1 MLSFGALAAKVFG
14 SANDRKIKSYRPT
27 ADEIN
32 ALEAELEKL
41 SEPELRARTEM
52 FRKQLADGTS
62 LEELLVPA
70 FATVR
75 EAAKRT
81 LGQRHFDVQLIGGMV
96 LHQGKIA
103 EMKTGEGKTLV
114 ATLAVY
120 LNALPQLGV
129 HVVTVND
136 YLAKRDAE
144 WMGRI
149 YKFLGLTVGCIVH
162 ELDDD
167 ERREQYACD
176 VTYATNNELGFDY
189 LRDNMKMSAEEIV
202 QRGHAFAIVDEV
214 DSILIDEARTP
225 LIISGP
231 VEDRAELYNAI
242 DVLMPLIKP
251 EHFEL
256 DEKQRQV
263 SFTEAGNEYL
273 EQLLREKE
281 LLKGAELYDI
291 ENVTVVHHV
300 NQALKAHKL
309 FLRDRDYI
317 VKGGEVIIIDEFT
330 GRMMQGRRY
339 SDGLHQA
346 LEAKE
351 HVKIQPENQTLASIT
366 FQNYFRLYKKLAGM
380 TGTAAT
386 EANEF
391 LDIYKLDVLEV
402 PTNMPVDR
410 TDEHDEVY
418 RTVDEKARAIVAE
431 IADCCRRGQPV
442 LVGTTSIEKSEQL
455 SAFLKDR
462 KYIREL
468 SQYFK
473 KHAAALKDGKEDELK
488 QHLTEVAGYLDELG
502 RKNSGDPVPHLV
514 LNARYHEQEANI
526 IAQAGVPGT
535 VTIATNMAGRGTDI
549 QLGGNDRYRA
559 RDWMREELEAGRLA
573 ALHGEGDDQELL
585 RKWIDDILYVGDD
598 WIETRL
604 NRWIQGRIADSSNGQ
619 AAASEPSGV
628 RETAKKRRE
637 IEANRHGIIEKRSE
651 IAKEFAESARLV
663 GRPNGH
669 DEKTYLDWFD
679 SDLRDEVRDWL
690 KDSGRAWSFGAIN
703 ETLFRF
709 MRDRLQA
716 WIDRETA
723 AGRQPGPQEIA
734 ARRADIVAAFNGV
747 KARCAEIQADVIAKK
762 KQAMDAGGLYVLGTE
777 RHESRRIDN
786 QLRGR
791 SGRQGDPGRSKF
803 YLSLEDDLMRIFG
816 SNRMDG
822 VLQKLGLQE
831 GEAITHP
838 WINKALEKAQQKVEA
853 RNFDS
858 RKHVLKYDDVMN
870 DQRKVIFEQRIEIMG
885 HDDVSETV
893 ADMRA
898 QVVNELVAQCI
909 PPNAYA
915 EQWDTATLKGEIERI
930 FGIDMP
936 VDKWAAEEGIADLEI
951 TERLIAG
958 IDDKAK
964 QKEAEFGPEAVRQI
978 EKMVLL
984 QTLDHLWREHLIVM
998 EHLRSVIGFRSYGQR
1013 DPLNEYK
1020 SESFQLFETMLV
1032 NMREAVTGQLMNI
1045 QRMPDERENLFE
1057 PVELPPMQAHHVD
1070 PFTGQD
1076 ELAMADA
1083 ALAAG
1088 TRPDAR
1094 APDRRAPLN
1103 TRRAATSL
1111 NPKDPATWGK
1121 VARNAP
1127 CPCGSG
1133 KKYKH
1138 CHGKHE

>member
-14 SANDRKIKSYRPT
+14 SANDRRIKSYRPKV
-27 ADEIN
+27 DPINDLEPEI
-32 ALEAELEKL
+32 EKL
-41 SEPELRARTEM
+41 SDAELRARTDM
-52 FRKQLADGTS
+52 FRKQLAEGTG
-62 LEELLVPA
+62 LEDLLVPA

-75 EAAKRT
+75 EAAKRA
-81 LGQRHFDVQLIGGMV
+81 LGQRHFDVQMIGGMV
-96 LHQGKIA
+96 LHEGRIA

-114 ATLAVY
+114 ATLPVY
-120 LNALPQLGV
+120 LNALTQRGV

-162 ELDDD
+162 DLDDD
-167 ERREQYACD
+167 QRREQYACD

-189 LRDNMKMSAEEIV
+189 LRDNMKMSADEMV
-202 QRGHAFAIVDEV
+202 QRGHAYAIVDEV

-231 VEDRAELYNAI
+231 VEDRAELYNTI
-242 DVLMPLIKP
+242 DALMPLVRA

-263 SFTEAGNEYL
+263 SFTEAGNEFI
-273 EQLLREKE
+273 EQVLRDKD
-281 LLKGAELYDI
+281 LLKGESLYDI
-291 ENVTVVHHV
+291 ENVTVVHHA

-366 FQNYFRLYKKLAGM
+366 FQNYFRLYEKLAGM

-386 EANEF
+386 EASEF
-391 LDIYKLDVLEV
+391 QDIYRLEVLEV
-402 PTNMPVDR
+402 PTNIAVDR

-418 RTVDEKARAIVAE
+418 RTAEEKARAIVSE
-431 IADCCRRGQPV
+431 IADCRRRGQPI

-455 SAFLKDR
+455 SALLKDR

-468 SQYFK
+468 GAYFGK
-473 KHAAALKDGKEDELK
+473 QADAIKDGKDEELK
-488 QHLTEVAGYLDELG
+488 QNLTEISAYLSELG
-502 RKNSGDPVPHLV
+502 RKNSGDPVPHQV

-526 IAQAGVPGT
+526 IAQAGVAGT

-549 QLGGNDRYRA
+549 QLGGNDRYHA
-559 RDWMREELEAGRLA
+559 RDWLKQELDAGRMHVV
-573 ALHGEGDDQELL
+573 HGEDDDPDPL
-585 RKWIDDILYVGDD
+585 RKWVDDILYLGD
-598 WIETRL
+598 E
-604 NRWIQGRIADSSNGQ
+604 
-619 AAASEPSGV
+619 
-628 RETAKKRRE
+628 
-637 IEANRHGIIEKRSE
+637 
-651 IAKEFAESARLV
+651 
-663 GRPNGH
+663 
-669 DEKTYLDWFD
+669 
-679 SDLRDEVRDWL
+679 
-690 KDSGRAWSFGAIN
+690 
-703 ETLFRF
+703 
-709 MRDRLQA
+709 
-716 WIDRETA
+716 WIDGRLRTWLGDALDAWVKEQAA
-723 AGRQPGPQEIA
+723 AGRQVSAAEAARKHREIESDRRGVARQRAEIARAYAASVKSAGNGRGDIDTSGWYDAALREEAAQWSKSAGGAGLGLVTEPIFRFMSDRLHSWQDREAAAGRVPGPADIA
-734 ARRADIVAAFNGV
+734 GRRAAIVAAFN
-747 KARCAEIQADVIAKK
+747 ATRTTLAEIQAGVVAN
-762 KQAMDAGGLYVLGTE
+762 KQTAIDAGGLYVLGTE

-822 VLQKLGLQE
+822 MLQKLGLQE

-858 RKHVLKYDDVMN
+858 RKYVLKYDDVMN
-870 DQRKVIFEQRIEIMG
+870 DQRKVIFEQRIDIMG

-893 ADMRA
+893 ADMRS
-898 QVVNELVAQCI
+898 QVVHEFVTQSI

-915 EQWDTATLKGEIERI
+915 EQWDTATLKSEVERV
-930 FGIDMP
+930 FGLDLPI
-936 VDKWAAEEGIADLEI
+936 DKWAAEEGIAEQEI
-951 TERLIAG
+951 TERLLKEIE
-958 IDDKAK
+958 DKANAR
-964 QKEAEFGPEAVRQI
+964 EAEFGPEAMRRI

-984 QTLDHLWREHLIVM
+984 QTLDHLWREHLVM
-998 EHLRSVIGFRSYGQR
+998 LEHLRSVIGFRSYGQR

-1020 SESFQLFETMLV
+1020 TEGFQLFETMLA
-1032 NMREAVTGQLMNI
+1032 NLREAVTGQLMHI
-1045 QRMPDERENLFE
+1045 QAMPNEPEEMFQ
-1057 PVELPPMQAHHVD
+1057 PVELPPMQAYRPEPSYALD
-1070 PFTGQD
+1070 D

-1083 ALAAG
+1083 AMSSVGRADS
-1088 TRPDAR
+1088 RDAER
-1094 APDRRAPLN
+1094 REPLQSRRAS
-1103 TRRAATSL
+1103 AAL
-1111 NPKDPATWGK
+1111 DPKDPNTWGK
-1121 VARNAP
+1121 VSRNAP

-1138 CHGKHE
+1138 CHGSHG

>member
-1 MLSFGALAAKVFG
+1 
-14 SANDRKIKSYRPT
+14 
-27 ADEIN
+27 
-32 ALEAELEKL
+32 
-41 SEPELRARTEM
+41 
-52 FRKQLADGTS
+52 
-62 LEELLVPA
+62 
-70 FATVR
+70 
-75 EAAKRT
+75 
-81 LGQRHFDVQLIGGMV
+81 
-96 LHQGKIA
+96 
-103 EMKTGEGKTLV
+103 
-114 ATLAVY
+114 
-120 LNALPQLGV
+120 
-129 HVVTVND
+129 
-136 YLAKRDAE
+136 
-144 WMGRI
+144 
-149 YKFLGLTVGCIVH
+149 
-162 ELDDD
+162 
-167 ERREQYACD
+167 
-176 VTYATNNELGFDY
+176 
-189 LRDNMKMSAEEIV
+189 
-202 QRGHAFAIVDEV
+202 
-214 DSILIDEARTP
+214 
-225 LIISGP
+225 
-231 VEDRAELYNAI
+231 
-242 DVLMPLIKP
+242 
-251 EHFEL
+251 
-256 DEKQRQV
+256 
-263 SFTEAGNEYL
+263 
-273 EQLLREKE
+273 
-281 LLKGAELYDI
+281 
-291 ENVTVVHHV
+291 
-300 NQALKAHKL
+300 
-309 FLRDRDYI
+309 
-317 VKGGEVIIIDEFT
+317 
-330 GRMMQGRRY
+330 
-339 SDGLHQA
+339 
-346 LEAKE
+346 
-351 HVKIQPENQTLASIT
+351 
-366 FQNYFRLYKKLAGM
+366 
-380 TGTAAT
+380 
-386 EANEF
+386 
-391 LDIYKLDVLEV
+391 
-402 PTNMPVDR
+402 
-410 TDEHDEVY
+410 
-418 RTVDEKARAIVAE
+418 
-431 IADCCRRGQPV
+431 
-442 LVGTTSIEKSEQL
+442 
-455 SAFLKDR
+455 
-462 KYIREL
+462 
-468 SQYFK
+468 
-473 KHAAALKDGKEDELK
+473 
-488 QHLTEVAGYLDELG
+488 
-502 RKNSGDPVPHLV
+502 
-514 LNARYHEQEANI
+514 
-526 IAQAGVPGT
+526 
-535 VTIATNMAGRGTDI
+535 
-549 QLGGNDRYRA
+549 
-559 RDWMREELEAGRLA
+559 MR
-573 ALHGEGDDQELL
+573 
-585 RKWIDDILYVGDD
+585 
-598 WIETRL
+598 
-604 NRWIQGRIADSSNGQ
+604 S
-619 AAASEPSGV
+619 
-628 RETAKKRRE
+628 
-637 IEANRHGIIEKRSE
+637 
-651 IAKEFAESARLV
+651 
-663 GRPNGH
+663 
-669 DEKTYLDWFD
+669 
-679 SDLRDEVRDWL
+679 RDWL
-690 KDSGRAWSFGAIN
+690 KDAGRAWSFGAIN

-762 KQAMDAGGLYVLGTE
+762 KQAIDAGGLYVLGTE

-822 VLQKLGLQE
+822 VLQKLGLQD

-853 RNFDS
+853 RNFNS

-870 DQRKVIFEQRIEIMG
+870 DQRKVIFEQRIDIMG

-930 FGIDMP
+930 FDIDMP
-936 VDKWAAEEGIADLEI
+936 VDKWAAEEGIADQEI
-951 TERLIAG
+951 SERLIAA
-958 IDDKAK
+958 IDDKAE